1 LQYFIDVILPI
12 PIQKTFTYTV
22 TEEEANFLQRGM
34 RVAVSF
40 GKTKMY
46 TGLVFNIHQT
56 APTLYEAKDIHQ
68 ILDEEPLVNEKQLQ
82 HWQWISNYYMCSLG
96 DVYRAAL
103 PSAFLLE
110 SETIIT
116 KNEVEID
123 ESILLDDEFLV
134 YEALQHQSQ
143 LTIHQVVA
151 ILGKKKVMPIV
162 NALLQKSAISV
173 QEEIYE
179 QYKPKLIKYVRLH
192 GNYATDASLETLLET
207 LSRAK
212 KQREAV
218 LSFFQLSANKKP
230 IKAKDLEAQANV
242 SSTILKSLVDKD
254 VFEFYHIQIDRIGF
268 KGDTNDLKQLN
279 KFQEVALNEV
289 KKSFTEKDVTLLHGI
304 TSSGK
309 TEVYTKLIQDILD
322 AGKQVLFLLPEIA
335 LTTQIITRLQVYFGN
350 QTSVFHSKYSMNERV
365 EVWKNVLENKSKAGI
380 ILGAR
385 SSIFLPFSNLGLIV
399 VDEEHETSYK
409 QFEPSPRY
417 NARDAAIVLAKI
429 HKAKI
434 LLGSATP
441 SLESYFNAAQNKYGF
456 VALNRRH
463 GNVQLP
469 KIELIDVKEKQR
481 KKEMKGYFSDRMLLL
496 IQEALDAK
504 EQVILFQNRRGYSPV
519 VECKTCGVSPECPNC
534 DVTLTY
540 HKFKHEL
547 RCHYCNY
554 QRAMPNSC
562 GACGSNT
569 LDTKGF
575 GTEQI
580 EMELKG
586 LFPDFKIGR
595 MDLDT
600 TRGKH
605 GYQKII
611 GAFETKKIDVLVGTQ
626 MLSKGLDFEN
636 VSLVGI
642 LNADTML
649 NFPDFRAH
657 ERAYQMMVQV
667 SGRAGRSK
675 KQGNVAIQTYN
686 PNHQIL
692 QQVSTTNY
700 TEMYKEQLQER
711 WQYKYPPYYRLI
723 KITLKHRDYN
733 KVDKGIDWLAR
744 ALQQSFGE
752 LVLGPTAPAV
762 SRIRNQY
769 IKNLVIKIPPK
780 QSLANTK
787 NQITKI
793 RNTFEAVKDFRPIR
807 FIIDVDAY

>member
-1 LQYFIDVILPI
+1 LPI
-12 PIQKTFTYTV
+12 PIHKTFTYSV
-22 TEEEANFLQRGM
+22 TEDEASFLQKGM

-68 ILDEEPLVNEKQLQ
+68 ILDEVPLVNEKQLQ
-82 HWQWISNYYMCSLG
+82 HWQWISSYYMCSLG
-96 DVYRAAL
+96 DVFRASL

-110 SETIIT
+110 SETVIT
-116 KNEVEID
+116 KNEIEID
-123 ESILLDDEFLV
+123 QSTLLDDEFLI

-162 NALLQKSAISV
+162 NALLQKSAIRV

-192 GNYATDASLETLLET
+192 ANYTTDASLETLLES

-230 IKAKDLEAQANV
+230 IKAKDLETQANV
-242 SSTILKSLVDKD
+242 SSTILKSLVDKNI
-254 VFEFYHIQIDRIGF
+254 FEFYHIQTDRISF
-268 KGDTNDLKQLN
+268 KGEVNDLKQLN
-279 KFQEVALNEV
+279 EFQEVALKEV
-289 KKSFTEKDVTLLHGI
+289 KESFTTKDVTLLHGI

-309 TEVYTKLIQDILD
+309 TEVYTKLIQDVLD

-350 QTSVFHSKYSMNERV
+350 QISVFHSKYSMNERV

-385 SSIFLPFSNLGLIV
+385 SSLFLPFSNLGLIV

-429 HKAKI
+429 HEAKI

-441 SLESYFNAAQNKYGF
+441 SLESYFNAVQNKYGL

-481 KKEMKGYFSDRMLLL
+481 KKEMKGHFSDRMLFL

-580 EMELKG
+580 EMELKV

-611 GAFETKKIDVLVGTQ
+611 GAFETKEIDVLVGTQ

-700 TEMYKEQLQER
+700 ADMYKEQLQER

-752 LVLGPTAPAV
+752 FVLGPTAPAV

-793 RNTFEAVKDFRPIR
+793 RNTFEAVGDFRPIR

>member
-1 LQYFIDVILPI
+1 MSYFIDVILPI
-12 PIQKTFTYTV
+12 PIQKTFTYSITKD
-22 TEEEANFLQRGM
+22 EANFLQKGM

-46 TGLVFNIHQT
+46 TGLVFNIHQI
-56 APTLYEAKDIHQ
+56 APTLYEAKEIHQ
-68 ILDEEPLVNEKQLQ
+68 ILDEAPLVNEEQLK
-82 HWQWISNYYMCSLG
+82 HWQWVSDYYMCSLG

-110 SETIIT
+110 SETVLT
-116 KNEVEID
+116 KNEQEID
-123 ESILLDDEFLV
+123 QSILMDDEFLI
-134 YEALQHQSQ
+134 YEALQYQSQ
-143 LTIHQVVA
+143 LTIHQVVT

-162 NALLQKSAISV
+162 NSLLEKSVISL

-179 QYKPKLIKYVRLH
+179 QYKPKLVKYVRLH
-192 GNYATDASLETLLET
+192 SNYATDASLETLLES

-230 IKAKDLEAQANV
+230 IKAKDLEIQANV
-242 SSTILKSLVDKD
+242 SSTILKSLVYKNI
-254 VFEFYHIQIDRIGF
+254 FEFYHIQIDRISF
-268 KGDTNDLKQLN
+268 KGTTNNLKQLN
-279 KFQEVALNEV
+279 EFQELALKEI
-289 KKSFTEKDVTLLHGI
+289 KETFTTKDVTLLHGI

-309 TEVYTKLIQDILD
+309 TEVYAKLIQEVLD

-335 LTTQIITRLQVYFGN
+335 LTTQIITRLQMYFGN
-350 QTSVFHSKYSMNERV
+350 QISVFHSKYSMNERV

-385 SSIFLPFSNLGLIV
+385 SALFLPFSNLGLIV

-409 QFEPSPRY
+409 QFDPSPRY
-417 NARDAAIVLAKI
+417 NARDAAIVLAKL
-429 HKAKI
+429 HDAKI

-441 SLESYFNAAQNKYGF
+441 SLESYFNAAQKKYGL

-469 KIELIDVKEKQR
+469 KIELIDIKEKQR

-519 VECKTCGVSPECPNC
+519 VECKTCGISPECPNC
-534 DVTLTY
+534 DVTLTF
-540 HKFKHEL
+540 HKYKHEL

-580 EMELKG
+580 EMELKV

-600 TRGKH
+600 TRGKY

-611 GAFETKKIDVLVGTQ
+611 GAFESKEIDVLVGTQ

-692 QQVSTTNY
+692 QQVSTTSY
-700 TEMYKEQLQER
+700 AEMYKEQLQDR
-711 WQYKYPPYYRLI
+711 WEYKYPPYYRLI
-723 KITLKHRDYN
+723 KITLTHRDYN
-733 KVDKGIDWLAR
+733 KVDKGINWLAK
-744 ALQQSFGE
+744 AFQQSFGE
-752 LVLGPTAPAV
+752 YVLGPTAPAV
-762 SRIRNQY
+762 SRIRNRY
-769 IKNLVIKIPPK
+769 IKNLVIKVPPK

-793 RNTFEAVKDFRPIR
+793 KNTFEAVSDFRPIR

>member
-1 LQYFIDVILPI
+1 LSYFIDVILPI
-12 PIQKTFTYTV
+12 PIQRTFTYSV
-22 TEEEANFLQRGM
+22 TKDEADFLQNGM

-40 GKTKMY
+40 GKSKMY
-46 TGLVFNIHQT
+46 TGLVLNIHT
-56 APTLYEAKDIHQ
+56 NAPTLYEAKEIHQ
-68 ILDEEPLVNEKQLQ
+68 ILDEIPLVNEKQLQ
-82 HWQWISNYYMCSLG
+82 HWQWIANYYMCSLG
-96 DVYRAAL
+96 DVYRASL

-110 SETIIT
+110 SETIIY
-116 KNEVEID
+116 KNDAFLD
-123 ESILLDDEFLV
+123 ETILADDEFLIF
-134 YEALQHQSQ
+134 EALQKQSQ
-143 LTIHQVVA
+143 LTIHQVIA

-162 NALLQKSAISV
+162 NALLKKEAIV
-173 QEEIYE
+173 IKEEIYE
-179 QYKPKLIKYVRLH
+179 QYKPKLVKYVRLH
-192 GNYATDASLETLLET
+192 KNYTSDDSLGKLLAE

-218 LSFFQLSANKKP
+218 LGFFQLSTSKKP
-230 IKAKDLEAQANV
+230 IKAKDLEEKAAV
-242 SSTILKSLVDKD
+242 SSNILKSLVDKEIL
-254 VFEFYHIQIDRIGF
+254 EFYHIQIDRVQY
-268 KGDTNDLKQLN
+268 KGDTNDLKVLN
-279 KFQEVALNEV
+279 EFQEKALAEI
-289 KKSFTEKDVTLLHGI
+289 KETFKEKDVTLLHGI

-309 TEVYTKLIQDILD
+309 TEVYTKLIQEVLD
-322 AGKQVLFLLPEIA
+322 EGKQVLFLLPEIA
-335 LTTQIITRLQVYFGN
+335 LTTQIIVRLQYYFGE
-350 QTSVFHSKYSMNERV
+350 QISVFHSKYSINERV
-365 EVWKNVLENKSKAGI
+365 EVWNNVLNNKPKARI

-385 SSIFLPFSNLGLIV
+385 SAVFLPFSNLGLIV

-441 SLESYFNAAQNKYGF
+441 SLETYYNAQQNKYGF

-469 KIELIDVKEKQR
+469 KIELINVKEKQR
-481 KKEMKGYFSDRMLLL
+481 KKEMKGHFSDRLLAL
-496 IQEALDAK
+496 IQEALDLK

-534 DVTLTY
+534 DVTLTF
-540 HKFKHEL
+540 HKFKYEL
-547 RCHYCNY
+547 RCHYCSY

-580 EMELKG
+580 ELELKEI
-586 LFPDFKIGR
+586 FPAFKIGR

-611 GAFETKKIDVLVGTQ
+611 GAFEAKEIDVLVGTQ

-657 ERAYQMMVQV
+657 ERGYDMMVQV

-686 PNHQIL
+686 PFHQIL

-711 WQYKYPPYYRLI
+711 YQYKYPPYYRLI

-733 KVDKGIDWLAR
+733 KVDSGVNWLFK
-744 ALQQSFGE
+744 ALYSSFGE
-752 LVLGPTAPAV
+752 HVLGPTAPAV
-762 SRIRNQY
+762 ARIRNQY
-769 IKNLVIKIPPK
+769 IKNIIIKIPPK
-780 QSLANTK
+780 QGLANTK

-793 RNTFEAVKDFRPIR
+793 RNTFEAVADFRPIR

>member
-1 LQYFIDVILPI
+1 MSYFIDVVLPI
-12 PIQKTFTYTV
+12 PIQKTFTYSV
-22 TEEEANFLQRGM
+22 TEEEASFLQKGM

-46 TGLVFNIHQT
+46 TGLVFNIHQI
-56 APTLYEAKDIHQ
+56 APMLYEAKEIHQ
-68 ILDEEPLVNEKQLQ
+68 ILDEVPLVNEKQLN
-82 HWQWISNYYMCSLG
+82 HWKWIADYYMCSLG

-116 KNEVEID
+116 KNKQEID
-123 ESILLDDEFLV
+123 PLKLLDDEFLI

-143 LTIHQVVA
+143 LTIHQVAA
-151 ILGKKKVMPIV
+151 ILGKKKVMPTV
-162 NALLQKSAISV
+162 NGLLEKSAISV

-192 GNYATDASLETLLET
+192 ANYATDTSLETLLES

-230 IKAKDLEAQANV
+230 IKAKDLEEQANV
-242 SSTILKSLVDKD
+242 SATIIKSLVDKNI
-254 VFEFYHIQIDRIGF
+254 FEFYQIQIDRISF
-268 KGDTNDLKQLN
+268 KGTTNDLKKLN
-279 KFQEVALNEV
+279 KFQEFALKEI
-289 KKSFTEKDVTLLHGI
+289 KETFTTKDVTLLHGI

-309 TEVYTKLIQDILD
+309 TEVYAKLIQEVLD

-350 QTSVFHSKYSMNERV
+350 QISVFHSKYSMNERV
-365 EVWKNVLENKSKAGI
+365 EVWRNVLENKSKAGI
-380 ILGAR
+380 LLGAR
-385 SSIFLPFSNLGLIV
+385 SALFLPFSNLGLIV
-399 VDEEHETSYK
+399 VDEEHGTSYK

-417 NARDAAIVLAKI
+417 NARDAAIVLAKL
-429 HKAKI
+429 HAAKI

-441 SLESYFNAAQNKYGF
+441 SLESYFNTAQNKYGL

-463 GNVQLP
+463 GDVQLP

-481 KKEMKGYFSDRMLLL
+481 KKEMKGHFSDRMLLL

-534 DVTLTY
+534 DVTLTF
-540 HKFKHEL
+540 HKFKQEL

-569 LDTKGF
+569 LNTKGF

-580 EMELKG
+580 EMELKV

-611 GAFETKKIDVLVGTQ
+611 TAFESKEIDILVGTQ

-692 QQVSTTNY
+692 QQVSTTRY
-700 TEMYKEQLQER
+700 AEMYKEQLQER

-723 KITLKHRDYN
+723 KITLKHRDYS
-733 KVDKGIDWLAR
+733 KVDKGIDWLAK

-752 LVLGPTAPAV
+752 FVLGPTAPAV

-780 QSLANTK
+780 QSLVNTK

-793 RNTFEAVKDFRPIR
+793 RNTFEAVSDFRPIR
-807 FIIDVDAY
+807 FVIDVDAY

>member
-1 LQYFIDVILPI
+1 MSYFIDVILPI
-12 PIQKTFTYTV
+12 PIQKTFTYSITND
-22 TEEEANFLQRGM
+22 EANFLQKGM

-46 TGLVFNIHQT
+46 TGLVFNIHQI
-56 APTLYEAKDIHQ
+56 APTLYEAKEIHQ
-68 ILDEEPLVNEKQLQ
+68 ILDEAPLVNEEQLK
-82 HWQWISNYYMCSLG
+82 HWQWVSDYYMCSLG

-110 SETIIT
+110 SETVLT
-116 KNEVEID
+116 KNEQEID
-123 ESILLDDEFLV
+123 QSILLDDEFLI
-134 YEALQHQSQ
+134 YEALQYQSQ
-143 LTIHQVVA
+143 LTIHQVVT

-162 NALLQKSAISV
+162 NSLLEKSVIRI

-179 QYKPKLIKYVRLH
+179 QYKPKLVKYVRLH
-192 GNYATDASLETLLET
+192 ANYATDTSLETLLES

-230 IKAKDLEAQANV
+230 IKAKDLEVQANV
-242 SSTILKSLVDKD
+242 SSTILKSLVYKNI
-254 VFEFYHIQIDRIGF
+254 FEFYHIQIDRISF
-268 KGDTNDLKQLN
+268 KGTTNNLKQLN
-279 KFQEVALNEV
+279 EFQELALKEV
-289 KKSFTEKDVTLLHGI
+289 KETFTTKDVTLLHGI

-309 TEVYTKLIQDILD
+309 TEVYAKLIQEVLD

-335 LTTQIITRLQVYFGN
+335 LTTQIITRLQMYFGN
-350 QTSVFHSKYSMNERV
+350 QISVFHSKYSMNERV

-385 SSIFLPFSNLGLIV
+385 SALFLPFSNLGLIV

-409 QFEPSPRY
+409 QFDPSPRY
-417 NARDAAIVLAKI
+417 NARDAAIVLAKL
-429 HKAKI
+429 HDAKI

-441 SLESYFNAAQNKYGF
+441 SLESYFNAAQKKYGL

-469 KIELIDVKEKQR
+469 KIELIDIKEKQR

-519 VECKTCGVSPECPNC
+519 VECKTCGISPECPNC
-534 DVTLTY
+534 DVTLTF
-540 HKFKHEL
+540 HKYKHEL

-580 EMELKG
+580 EMELKL

-600 TRGKH
+600 TRGKY

-611 GAFETKKIDVLVGTQ
+611 GAFESKEIDVLVGTQ

-692 QQVSTTNY
+692 QQVSTTSY
-700 TEMYKEQLQER
+700 AEMYKEQLQDR
-711 WQYKYPPYYRLI
+711 WEYKYPPYYRLI
-723 KITLKHRDYN
+723 KITLTHRDYN
-733 KVDKGIDWLAR
+733 KVDKGINWLAK
-744 ALQQSFGE
+744 AFQQSFGE
-752 LVLGPTAPAV
+752 YVLGPTAPAV
-762 SRIRNQY
+762 SRIRNRY
-769 IKNLVIKIPPK
+769 IKNLVIKVPPK

-793 RNTFEAVKDFRPIR
+793 KNTFEAVSDFRPIR